1 MHNHQVAQI
10 PTVENNQDSNLRV
23 NKDKQPPTVS
33 QIQNYLISYLAELL
47 EIEPQEINIK
57 IPFDRYSL
65 DSSASIE
72 MITRLEDWLGWELDP
87 TTLYYYPTVDALAKH
102 LGFAENESAKKA

>member
-1 MHNHQVAQI
+1 MPNHQVAQI
-10 PTVENNQDSNLRV
+10 STVENNQDQ
-23 NKDKQPPTVS
+23 QPPTVS

-72 MITRLEDWLGWELDP
+72 MMTHLEDWLGWELDP

-102 LGFAENESAKKA
+102 LGVVESESATKA